1 MVKTIGEEL
10 MKRSGNGELCVRI
23 ASIFPKAKT
32 LVALPE
38 MPLHAYQRASFADS
52 VNQARLERGEPPL
65 SAEQYQAEMDQAV
78 DLLVNDQGVLIRPDP
93 SRMDLALAADE
104 LLQELVPKRLI
115 QYLLL
120 SDSRVRDALKQR
132 GECWRMF
139 LPPTAPKQIRRMIAE
154 AKSGIGGKPIYYY
167 SPISGTRFLT
177 YESFRKLAEFD
188 DADLRAHL
196 IEIATYCKQH
206 NGSGFPEVEFFMA
219 DPAPAV
225 AELES
230 LSTAPPEELRSR
242 FQAMCQQLK
251 SAVPPEYQCD
261 DLDDP
266 PWRKRVFV
274 RLVTRGQDARAEDQ
288 SMGLDLD
295 FSMRVE
301 WLPGARIEDGE
312 LIIDAAIEE
321 SSGRQQDQHVST
333 VLNGLILNAVQEF
346 GDLEYINLGSVL
358 PSANR
363 NEHRAG
369 RREVYVAQIKHRRS
383 RQEVLQVIR
392 MQRWGVRERLDQ
404 GCSLEKAMEDSE
416 EYTEYVLDRRL
427 ACRQLG
433 MNLPGSQIARKVAE
447 RYDGSNARYAGR
459 RIWSPYFQR
468 DYIAGAGTDQIS
480 ARRLA
485 DPEFALSFTQQ
496 LGRAAASNILVGRAE
511 IIEGNEL
518 PGPVIFDV
526 GDEIVVDIPDGI
538 TIVVSDYVGTFVD
551 WKGSLA
557 SRAAEYA
564 GPVVRRLKCVPEP
577 RIFAD
582 SYVSEFVSR
591 FAWIQAEYD
600 RHRRAFDKLFKH
612 RPLDSG
618 GSPAY
623 RWQCVLERLRNAD
636 AKGLG
641 ELIRKEI
648 GI

>member
-1 MVKTIGEEL
+1 MFVD
-10 MKRSGNGELCVRI
+10 
-23 ASIFPKAKT
+23 SI
-32 LVALPE
+32 
-38 MPLHAYQRASFADS
+38 
-52 VNQARLERGEPPL
+52 NQTRLEHGEQPL
-65 SAEQYQAEMDQAV
+65 TADEYQNELDQAV

-104 LLQELVPKRLI
+104 LLQELLPKRQI

-120 SDSRVRDALKQR
+120 SDTRVRDALKHR

-154 AKSGIGGKPIYYY
+154 SRSAIGGQPIYYY
-167 SPISGTRFLT
+167 SPISGTRYVT

-188 DADLRAHL
+188 DAELRKHL
-196 IEIATYCKQH
+196 VEIATYCNQL
-206 NGSGFPEVEFFMA
+206 NGSDFPEVEFFMA
-219 DPAPAV
+219 HPAPAV

-242 FQAMCQQLK
+242 FQAFCHRLK
-251 SAVPPEYQCD
+251 TLVAPEYQCD

-266 PWRKRVFV
+266 PWRKRMFQ
-274 RLVTRGQDARAEDQ
+274 RLVTRGDDARAEDQ
-288 SMGLDLD
+288 TMGLDLD
-295 FSMRVE
+295 FSMRVD

-312 LIIDAAIEE
+312 LIIDPAIEE
-321 SSGRQQDQHVST
+321 STGRQHDQQIST

-346 GDLEYINLGSVL
+346 GDLEYINLGHVL

-369 RREVYVAQIKHRRS
+369 RREVYVAQIKHRRAA
-383 RQEVLQVIR
+383 EEILQVIR

-433 MNLPGSQIARKVAE
+433 MNLPGSQFARKVAE
-447 RYDGSNARYAGR
+447 RYDGSNSRYVGR

-468 DYIAGAGTDQIS
+468 DYIAGVGTDQIS

-485 DPEFALSFTQQ
+485 DPNFAHAFAQQ

-511 IIEGNEL
+511 IIEGHDM

-551 WKGSLA
+551 WKGSLTA
-557 SRAAEYA
+557 RAAEYA
-564 GPVVRRLKCVPEP
+564 GPIVRRLKCVPDP
-577 RIFAD
+577 KAFAD
-582 SYVSEFVSR
+582 AYVSEFISR

-636 AKGLG
+636 ARGLG

-648 GI
+648 GD